1 MGEVSFL
8 CSSRCRALL
17 RDSRYLARIYLV
29 IAKALISSTSEAVD
43 DYLKAILEL
52 SGPEEDRVTSNA
64 IAGHLASAPAP

>member
-1 MGEVSFL
+1 M
-8 CSSRCRALL
+8 
-17 RDSRYLARIYLV
+17 